1 MSDYR
6 IETAT
11 GGQIDYKNPAAI
23 QIKVE
28 DIARGLTF
36 QPRFMGQTEF
46 FYSVAQHSLLVS
58 RIVGDL
64 GGTAGQG
71 YYGLLHDAHEAY
83 IGDLPTPLKK
93 FLGAEYRVIRM
104 RLDRAITDHFELQP
118 NAFHHPLVKQADAIA
133 LRAEAEVL
141 KVSRGSSIRW
151 HRPPYP
157 CDGWANYTASV
168 EMASTFVEVEQ
179 EFLAAAG
186 TFSGVLA

>member
-1 MSDYR
+1 MSHLR
-6 IETAT
+6 REKVTART
-11 GGQIDYKNPAAI
+11 P
-23 QIKVE
+23 V
-28 DIARGLTF
+28 
-36 QPRFMGQTEF
+36 
-46 FYSVAQHSLLVS
+46 LVTLKLKEELP
-58 RIVGDL
+58 DL
-64 GGTAGQG
+64 RR
-71 YYGLLHDAHEAY
+71 
-83 IGDLPTPLKK
+83 P
-93 FLGAEYRVIRM
+93 AEYRVIRM
-104 RLDRAITDHFELQP
+104 RLDRAITDHFDLQP